1 MPSHGSLVKLG
12 GGMAGKRNGT
22 GGSGGEWKQFGKQVG
37 ELREVAGLSAHDLVM
52 REVCE
57 ASELRR
63 VEEGSPVPRHLAEYL
78 DRKLNAQGSLVNAW
92 ARSTLN
98 THLESGARPH
108 ELDSSVSSLR
118 EFHPGALPTTVQTHA
133 YATAL
138 RRAWGRAGGRSTTG
152 WNSTASLRVVVN
164 EAAVRTPVGGTKVMR
179 EQLSRLI
186 SSMRGGGLCLQVIPA
201 VVAEHPCPM
210 GPFRLL
216 SLGPVYTVAH
226 LVSPCGDGQLIS
238 APQEARAFADLFEDL
253 RGEALPVSE
262 SLDLLVHIADSLKPQ
277 EAHKAITSGDEERA
291 LAVLSTPRAAHR

>member
-1 MPSHGSLVKLG
+1 MSTVKRSGAGPVG
-12 GGMAGKRNGT
+12 GGQDSAALGWER
-22 GGSGGEWKQFGKQVG
+22 FGRRVG
-37 ELREVAGLSAHDLVM
+37 ELREAAGLSAQDLVV

-63 VEEGSPVPRHLAEYL
+63 VEEGGSAVPRHLAEYL

-118 EFHPGALPTTVQTHA
+118 EFHPGALPTTVQTYA

-138 RRAWGRAGGRSTTG
+138 GRVRGKPTGQSIG
-152 WNSTASLRVVVN
+152 WNRTASLRVVVN
-164 EAAVRTPVGGTKVMR
+164 EAAVRTPVGGAKVMR
-179 EQLSRLI
+179 EQLSRI
-186 SSMRGGGLCLQVIPA
+186 IGSMRDSGLCLQVIPA
-201 VVAEHPCPM
+201 DVAEHPCPM

-216 SLGPVYTVAH
+216 SLGSVYTVAH

-253 RGEALPVSE
+253 RGAALPVSD
-262 SLDLLVHIADSLKPQ
+262 SLDLVVHICESLRSGSDR
-277 EAHKAITSGDEERA
+277 KAITSGDRA
-291 LAVLSTPRAAHR
+291 GDGVLPAPPTSVNQTAR

>member
-1 MPSHGSLVKLG
+1 MRSSSSRADGVRGDSE
-12 GGMAGKRNGT
+12 
-22 GGSGGEWKQFGKQVG
+22 GEWKRFGRRVG
-37 ELREVAGLSAHDLVM
+37 ELREAAGLSFNDLAM

-63 VEEGSPVPRHLAEYL
+63 VEEGGTAVPRYLAEYL

-98 THLESGARPH
+98 THLASGARPH
-108 ELDSSVSSLR
+108 ELDSSVSALR

-138 RRAWGRAGGRSTTG
+138 GRARGQAPGQSIG

-164 EAAVRTPVGGTKVMR
+164 EAAVRARVGGSEVMR
-179 EQLSRLI
+179 EQLGRLI
-186 SSMRGGGLCLQVIPA
+186 GSMRAGGLCLQVVPA
-201 VVAEHPCPM
+201 DVAEHPCPM

-226 LVSPCGDGQLIS
+226 LVSPCGDGQLVS
-238 APQEARAFADLFEDL
+238 APQEVRAFSDLFEDL
-253 RGEALPVSE
+253 RGAALPGGD
-262 SLDLLVHIADSLKPQ
+262 SLDLLVHIAESLRPSA
-277 EAHKAITSGDEERA
+277 ERKAITSGEEA
-291 LAVLSTPRAAHR
+291 GGVLATLAAHRVARP